1 MFYTVLVLLTAA
13 VSAVT
18 GFRRGMARMTPAVI
32 GTAFGIISARL
43 LAPGLAGVLYGA
55 FPMVH
60 GRPEEHFVYDTIGCA
75 IVFFGVYFIFAAVTG
90 FLGNVFKR
98 DDRTILDNLGGS
110 LFAILRN
117 MLFLSIALN
126 LLVALDAHSVLLR
139 SARSDDGNTVLET
152 MLLSPALLGGENV
165 EELAHKIQLEEAKK
179 IS

>member
-1 MFYTVLVLLTAA
+1 M
-13 VSAVT
+13 
-18 GFRRGMARMTPAVI
+18 
-32 GTAFGIISARL
+32 
-43 LAPGLAGVLYGA
+43 
-55 FPMVH
+55 
-60 GRPEEHFVYDTIGCA
+60 
-75 IVFFGVYFIFAAVTG
+75 
-90 FLGNVFKR
+90 FKR